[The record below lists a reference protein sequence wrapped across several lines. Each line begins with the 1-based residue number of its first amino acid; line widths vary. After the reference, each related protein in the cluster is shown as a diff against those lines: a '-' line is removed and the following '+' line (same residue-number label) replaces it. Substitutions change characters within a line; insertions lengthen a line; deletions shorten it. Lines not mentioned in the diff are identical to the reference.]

1 MDALTTQIAEF
12 AAQTRYEDLPGPVTD
27 AARTRI
33 VDAIGC
39 AVGGRNSPTLAT
51 VRPLL
56 LPVDTGAAAADG
68 ALLGW
73 QLGRA
78 RADLPVDLAAFANTT
93 MIRYLD
99 FNDWYPG
106 GHPSD
111 TLGGLVALA
120 GAAGVTGRRLITAT
134 VVSYEIFI
142 RLQITTQFR
151 KRGFDQGFS
160 MGVATVAAM
169 GNLLGL
175 NAATIGAA
183 IGIIA
188 ASGVPT
194 RATRSGQLSMWKGC
208 ATAYAVRNAAF
219 LVQLAAAGMTGPPA
233 PFEGRNGIWDLL
245 TGEFALEPFGT
256 SVADFKIT
264 RTSLKYWPVCFHLQA
279 AVWAGVQLRER
290 VDIASV
296 ESLTVGT
303 YWEAW
308 RDTGSEPDKW
318 EPMTRETADHSLPY
332 GLAYAAQHGGLD
344 ARAFEP
350 PAYRDDQ
357 VRALMRRITV
367 AVDDELQAAFPD
379 KSVLRLQAVTGSGER
394 TEVEVVNPAGHV
406 DNPLS
411 HDQVRDKFIALV
423 APGLGGP
430 AEAAGLF
437 EAWWSINGDG
447 APIPMSRSVLPR

>member
-1 MDALTTQIAEF
+1 MDALTTKIAEF
-12 AAQTRYEDLPGPVTD
+12 AAQTRYDDLPAAVCD

-39 AVGGRNSPTLAT
+39 AIGGRTSPTLAT
-51 VRPLL
+51 ARPLL
-56 LPVDTGAAAADG
+56 LSVGTEAAAADG

-78 RADLPVDLAAFANTT
+78 RADLPLDLAAFANTT

-111 TLGGLVALA
+111 TLGGLIALA
-120 GAAGVTGRRLITAT
+120 GAAGVSGRRLIAAT
-134 VVSYEIFI
+134 VVSYEVFI
-142 RLQITTQFR
+142 RLQIATEFR
-151 KRGFDQGFS
+151 RRGFDQGFS

-175 NAATIGAA
+175 DAATIGAA

-194 RATRSGQLSMWKGC
+194 RATRSGTLSMWKGC

-245 TGEFALEPFGT
+245 TGEFRLEPFGT
-256 SVADFKIT
+256 GVADFKIT

-279 AVWAGVQLRER
+279 AVWAGVQLREQA
-290 VDIASV
+290 DLDSV

-350 PAYRDDQ
+350 SAYRDDQ
-357 VRALMRRITV
+357 VRALMSRITV
-367 AVDDELQAAFPD
+367 AVDDEVQAAFPD
-379 KSVLRLQAVTGSGER
+379 KSVLRLQAVDGAGKRTGI
-394 TEVEVVNPAGHV
+394 EVVNPAGHV
-406 DNPLS
+406 DNPLT
-411 HDQVRDKFIALV
+411 HDQVRDKFIALA
-423 APGLGGP
+423 APALGGQP
-430 AEAAGLF
+430 EAAGVF
-437 EAWWSINGDG
+437 DAWWSITDDG
-447 APIPMSRSVLPR
+447 APVPMSQTILPN